1 MKVLLI
7 EDEPLVAQRLERF
20 CRDVLGDG
28 LERLHCAGSFD
39 AAASWL
45 AENTVDVALLDLNL
59 EGRDGLELLRRS
71 VASSFHTI
79 IVSANT
85 DRALEAFQYGVL
97 DFVPKPFT
105 RERLAQAFTRARGSA
120 VRAGPA
126 ARNLAVKKAGRIE
139 LVAVDSVLFV
149 QGAGNYSELVL
160 ADGRREL
167 HDKTLEKLE
176 ALLPEDFVRTH
187 KSYLVRGSAIKAL
200 HAAEGSHYELELR
213 NGLHLPVG
221 RTRYKELREGLVG
234 DGS

>member
-28 LERLHCAGSFD
+28 LEKLHFAGSFD

-59 EGRDGLELLRRS
+59 EGRDGMELLRRS

-105 RERLAQAFTRARGSA
+105 RERLAQAFARVRGPVA
-120 VRAGPA
+120 RAGPA

-176 ALLPEDFVRTH
+176 VLLPEDFVRTH
-187 KSYLVRGSAIKAL
+187 KSYLVRASAIKAL
-200 HAAEGSHYELELR
+200 HAAEGSHHELELR